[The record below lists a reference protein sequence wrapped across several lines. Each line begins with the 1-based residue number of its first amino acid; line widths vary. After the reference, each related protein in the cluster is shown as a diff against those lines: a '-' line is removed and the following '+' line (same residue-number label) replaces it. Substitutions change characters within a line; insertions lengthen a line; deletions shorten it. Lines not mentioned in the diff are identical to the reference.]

1 MHRRRCELS
10 LQPAS
15 AAVLVGGQSKRMGKN
30 KALINI
36 GRDSLVEIT
45 INKIRPFF
53 QEIILITN
61 KVESYAHL
69 KISMASDIYK
79 NCGPL
84 GGIHAALKAASYE
97 FVFVVACDMPLIEPS
112 FVEHI
117 LKSGDQNS
125 DIVIPRI
132 NDYYEPLHALYSKKC
147 LPAIESCLERGE
159 LKAASIWPYVR
170 VKFIEQEEISQ
181 FADPLKAFFNI
192 NTPGD
197 LNKAK
202 KILGV

>member
-1 MHRRRCELS
+1 MRRRKWELS
-10 LQPAS
+10 LQPVS
-15 AAVLVGGQSKRMGKN
+15 AAVLAGGKSIRMGNN

-36 GRDSLVEIT
+36 GINSLVEIT

-61 KVESYAHL
+61 EAESYAHL
-69 KISMASDIYK
+69 KISMVPDIYK

-84 GGIHAALKAASYE
+84 GGIHAALKAASCE
-97 FVFVVACDMPLIEPS
+97 FVFVVACDMPFIEPKL
-112 FVEHI
+112 VEHI
-117 LKSGDQNS
+117 LKSGDQSS

-132 NDYYEPLHALYSKKC
+132 NNYSEPLHALYRKSC
-147 LPAIESCLERGE
+147 LPVIESSLNKGE
-159 LKAASIWPYVR
+159 LKAASIWPYLR
-170 VKFIEQEEISQ
+170 VKFIDREEINR
-181 FADPLKAFFNI
+181 FADSKVFFNI
-192 NTPGD
+192 NTPMD

>member
-1 MHRRRCELS
+1 M
-10 LQPAS
+10 QPAS
-15 AAVLVGGQSKRMGKN
+15 AAVLAGGKSKRMGKN

-36 GRDSLVEIT
+36 GKDSLVETT

-53 QEIILITN
+53 QEIILVTN

-69 KISMASDIYK
+69 KIPMVSDIYE

-97 FVFVVACDMPLIEPS
+97 FLFVVACDMPFIEPK

-117 LKSGDQNS
+117 LKSVDQNS
-125 DIVIPRI
+125 DIVIPKV
-132 NDYYEPLHALYSKKC
+132 NDYYEPLHALYNKRC
-147 LPAIESCLERGE
+147 LPVIESCLNRGE
-159 LKAASIWPYVR
+159 LKVTSIWPYLNVR
-170 VKFIEQEEISQ
+170 FVEQEEINR
-181 FADPLKAFFNI
+181 FADPMKVFFNI
-192 NTPGD
+192 NTPVD